1 MSKIFTQV
9 LVKESIKRRTVNKI
23 KRHINANEININS
36 CNKITR
42 TPIKLLN
49 WTTPIKNRKERT
61 SWVES

>member
-1 MSKIFTQV
+1 MSIIFTQV
-9 LVKESIKRRTVNKI
+9 LVKESINRRTVNKI
-23 KRHINANEININS
+23 KRHINANEIYINS

>member
-9 LVKESIKRRTVNKI
+9 LIKESIKRRTVNKI

-36 CNKITR
+36 RNKITR

>member
-9 LVKESIKRRTVNKI
+9 LIKESIKRRTVNKI

-36 CNKITR
+36 SNKITR